1 MSEGDVETEC
11 NTEKEAEGKGEA
23 EAEAEA
29 EAGPEGRKGEVNEE
43 VLGPGEDGLRT
54 TMTTGDA
61 DSAGSFSSRQLSQA
75 PRSQSLV
82 SRSESLSQ
90 RTRRLSH
97 SASRRL
103 TKTLQVLIDP
113 SDENETAGDARK

>member
-11 NTEKEAEGKGEA
+11 NTEKEAEGKG
-23 EAEAEA
+23 EAEA